1 MQQMEFAKP
10 LRTLVFSYSNN
21 FLALGGDEGVLYV
34 LSVPSRS
41 IIFNTIFSSAITTVA
56 FSRKDERL
64 AVGTKDGVLSLL
76 CPDADWEP
84 VGELDYCESPILAQ
98 AWCSKT
104 LAVGREDGTLAVF
117 DTEKAFCNFFVPLA
131 EFTHFKSVRSLA
143 FGASGRLLGKETER

>member
-1 MQQMEFAKP
+1 MEFAKP
-10 LRTLVFSYSNN
+10 LRTLVFSHSNN
-21 FLALGGDEGVLYV
+21 FLALGGDESVLYV

-41 IIFNTIFSSAITTVA
+41 IIYNTIFNAAITTVA

-84 VGELDYCESPILAQ
+84 VGELDYSESPILAQ

-104 LAVGREDGTLAVF
+104 MAVGREDGSVAIF

-131 EFTHFKSVRSLA
+131 EFSHAKPIRSLA
-143 FGASGRLLGKETER
+143 FGTSGRFLGTYHFTFI